1 MLVNAAKCPEMPQRN
16 LVEMPRRFALT
27 AKQKQAISLLC
38 VGKTVTDTAKTI
50 GVDRRTLQRWQTRD
64 PFFQSEYNQQRQE
77 LFDSMQLRIQGLMG
91 KALGVMDLELESG
104 NWRVA
109 LALLQLSAKMP
120 HSKLETD
127 PEQLVRVQAEKL
139 AVAVYSSEPFV
150 KADKGNESIRRLAHD
165 ISTSIKEEY
174 DVKDTLEEFI

>member
-16 LVEMPRRFALT
+16 LVEMPRRSVLT

-91 KALGVMDLELESG
+91 KALI
-104 NWRVA
+104 
-109 LALLQLSAKMP
+109 
-120 HSKLETD
+120 
-127 PEQLVRVQAEKL
+127 
-139 AVAVYSSEPFV
+139 Y
-150 KADKGNESIRRLAHD
+150 
-165 ISTSIKEEY
+165 
-174 DVKDTLEEFI
+174 